1 MKWKWKPKVC
11 LSDLGFSYCRR
22 SLNDTENPR
31 PALLRQHR
39 TPTTDASPVLWLF
52 WLDWPCFLFFVFFY
66 WPVRC
71 TTLNVTPMSHFQR
84 EKKPTSVKRMIPA
97 WHQMSTTVYHLLAIC
112 ISTANKLTSITIN
125 FMFRRLLK
133 ETKTSHSSS
142 KASKCRIEDPESSI
156 RHLDSESINGES
168 LQQKKTKKKNHDK
181 LG

>member
-1 MKWKWKPKVC
+1 MTQKTLGLHSVSIT
-11 LSDLGFSYCRR
+11 LQQLTLLLFSGFSDLID
-22 SLNDTENPR
+22 L
-31 PALLRQHR
+31 
-39 TPTTDASPVLWLF
+39 V
-52 WLDWPCFLFFVFFY
+52 FFVFFTGLY
-66 WPVRC
+66 AA
-71 TTLNVTPMSHFQR
+71 LLSMSHQR
-84 EKKPTSVKRMIPA
+84 VIFRGKKNPTSVKQMIPA

-168 LQQKKTKKKNHDK
+168 LQQKKPKKKK
-181 LG
+181 P